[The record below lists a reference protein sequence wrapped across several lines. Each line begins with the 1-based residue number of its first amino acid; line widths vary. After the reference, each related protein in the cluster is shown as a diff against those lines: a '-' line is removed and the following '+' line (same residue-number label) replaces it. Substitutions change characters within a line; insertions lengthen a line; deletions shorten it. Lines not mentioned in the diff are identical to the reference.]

1 MKRRIL
7 LALIL
12 IVPAIIYFVKNE
24 NYSLRNLADASHT
37 DLSSLSK
44 YSMFYGIKEDSAD
57 VADKLKNL
65 NPNWEYVKNTLFNPD
80 LENRE
85 TYSPIKLEDDL
96 ILVLKN
102 ATQEDSLAFKSVFE
116 ELRNLLPHI
125 KIAFFRDYKGISYE
139 KFLIKND
146 LNYSNVNL
154 ISDKNI
160 VFPVLKIR
168 IADFENEKYIKETT
182 QITSDNLTYTFNNHR
197 DYMWFNTNFFD
208 IYSNFN
214 LTDKI
219 PFEEKK
225 QYIKFK
231 LLRLLC
237 LTYPLES
244 KGGAEK
250 EYPKENIFNANNKNP
265 WNRKVTEMDK
275 FLLQKLY
282 ALDFDK
288 QFSDY
293 MYKAYPNRYANYFLN
308 PGLAK
313 LKAIILVFLIGILA
327 FVLSFNY
334 FQNKKFKK
342 SYLNYL
348 MPSLAIS
355 IHIANLLII
364 YMYLTEMNITRY
376 FEQWSAGIST
386 ALILALYV
394 SFFLWGIEKLV
405 IKKSFNFSYQLILK
419 VLITFIVLNLPLIIL
434 FLNSIAKSRS
444 ADFLDEKVLTY
455 IFVGFFAL
463 ALARGLLIYLNQVS
477 LSLVNEKEV
486 ELSKLKELHS
496 QAEMKLLQ
504 SQINPHFLYNSLN
517 SIASLAKIDADKTQ
531 QMAHSLS
538 DLFKYSINR
547 KGKEN
552 STIKDEIEM
561 VKTYLEIEKIR
572 FGEHL
577 QFKIDVDKALENKEI
592 PLFLIQP
599 LVENAIKHGISK
611 NIEDGKITIRVEKQ
625 QGEITISVDDN
636 GPNFPEGLLSGH
648 GLQTVYDLLRL
659 NYKDNA
665 SLNWTNHPKKKI
677 TITILDKK

>member
-1 MKRRIL
+1 
-7 LALIL
+7 
-12 IVPAIIYFVKNE
+12 
-24 NYSLRNLADASHT
+24 
-37 DLSSLSK
+37 
-44 YSMFYGIKEDSAD
+44 
-57 VADKLKNL
+57 
-65 NPNWEYVKNTLFNPD
+65 
-80 LENRE
+80 
-85 TYSPIKLEDDL
+85 
-96 ILVLKN
+96 
-102 ATQEDSLAFKSVFE
+102 
-116 ELRNLLPHI
+116 
-125 KIAFFRDYKGISYE
+125 
-139 KFLIKND
+139 
-146 LNYSNVNL
+146 
-154 ISDKNI
+154 
-160 VFPVLKIR
+160 
-168 IADFENEKYIKETT
+168 
-182 QITSDNLTYTFNNHR
+182 
-197 DYMWFNTNFFD
+197 MWFNTNFFN

-219 PFEEKK
+219 PFKEKK

-244 KGGAEK
+244 KGGNVK
-250 EYPKENIFNANNKNP
+250 EYPEENIFNANNKNP

-275 FLLQKLY
+275 FLLEKLY
-282 ALDFDK
+282 APDFDK
-288 QFSDY
+288 QFSNY
-293 MYKAYPNRYANYFLN
+293 MYKAYPNRYASYFLN

-313 LKAIILVFLIGILA
+313 LKAIIIVFLIGILA

-348 MPSLAIS
+348 IPSLAIS

-386 ALILALYV
+386 ALILSLYV

-419 VLITFIVLNLPLIIL
+419 VLTTFIVLNLPLIIL
-434 FLNSIAKSRS
+434 FLNSIVKSRS

-455 IFVGFFAL
+455 IFVSFFAF
-463 ALARGLLIYLNQVS
+463 ALVRGLLIYLNQVS

-517 SIASLAKIDADKTQ
+517 SIASLAKTDADKTQ
-531 QMAHSLS
+531 KMAHSLS

-577 QFKIDVDKALENKEI
+577 QFKIDVDKTLENKEI

-611 NIEDGKITIRVEKQ
+611 NIEDGKINIKVEKQ
-625 QGEITISVDDN
+625 QEEITISVADN